1 MIVPANRLAL
11 LMTGFVRIRNGK
23 MGFGL
28 LRYSKN
34 PIACVIAADEVAL
47 PDSSGF
53 SGSLGSAASLGS
65 SGDAKTGQPDGV
77 SVSVPGGRG
86 QSLRALTGI
95 DTAVPIVADV
105 AAARAL
111 GADTLVIAVATSGG
125 ILPDGYRE
133 TILAAL
139 RSGMNVVNGLHGRY
153 ADDPEYQAALDP
165 NAWIWDVRAEPTGL
179 FSGRGRARALPARR
193 VLTVGTDM
201 AIGKMTASLELD
213 RAARARGLRSKFL
226 ATGQIGICISGDGVP
241 LDAVRVD
248 FASGSIEGL
257 CVKYGHDHDVL
268 WVEGQGSALHPGST
282 AWVPLL
288 RGSMATDLVLVHRA
302 GQKVLDGFGP
312 VLGGADSGDRSF
324 SWCPGSSGGSGTSGV
339 GADGSTEVVIPPLRE
354 VIALYEAAAAA
365 SPSFPAAKVRGIALN
380 CARLSPSE
388 IDAACVEVEAETGL
402 VCVDV
407 VHHGAAR
414 LLEAIMGL

>member
-1 MIVPANRLAL
+1 VIVPSNKLAL
-11 LMTGFVRIRNGK
+11 LMSGFVRIRNGK

-28 LRYSKN
+28 LRYSDN
-34 PIACVIAADEVAL
+34 PIACVIAADEV
-47 PDSSGF
+47 
-53 SGSLGSAASLGS
+53 
-65 SGDAKTGQPDGV
+65 DAF
-77 SVSVPGGRG
+77 GGG
-86 QSLRALTGI
+86 QSLRSLTGI
-95 DTAVPIVADV
+95 DTDVPIVADV
-105 AAARAL
+105 AAAHAL

-133 TILAAL
+133 SILMAL
-139 RSGMNVVNGLHGRY
+139 RLGMNVVNGLHGRY
-153 ADDPEYQAALDP
+153 ADDPEYRAALAP
-165 NAWIWDVRAEPTGL
+165 QAWIWDVRTEPTGL
-179 FSGRGRARALPARR
+179 FSGRGRARGLPARR

-213 RAARARGLRSKFL
+213 RAARDRGLRSKFL

-257 CVKYGHDHDVL
+257 CMKYGHDHDVL

-302 GQKVLDGFGP
+302 GQKVLEGFGP
-312 VLGGADSGDRSF
+312 ALGSVPDSG
-324 SWCPGSSGGSGTSGV
+324 GV

-380 CARLSPSE
+380 CARLSPAE
-388 IDAACVEVEAETGL
+388 IDVACAEVEAETGL

-414 LLEAIMGL
+414 LLGAILG

>member
-1 MIVPANRLAL
+1 MIVPSNRLAL
-11 LMTGFVRIRNGK
+11 MMTGFVRLRNGK

-28 LRYSKN
+28 LRYSEN
-34 PIACVIAADEVAL
+34 PIACVIAADEV
-47 PDSSGF
+47 SSG
-53 SGSLGSAASLGS
+53 GLP
-65 SGDAKTGQPDGV
+65 GQT
-77 SVSVPGGRG
+77 
-86 QSLRALTGI
+86 LRELTGI
-95 DTAVPIVADV
+95 NTDVPIVADV
-105 AAARAL
+105 AAARDL

-133 TILAAL
+133 AILMAL
-139 RSGMNVVNGLHGRY
+139 RLGMNVVNGLHGRY
-153 ADDPEYQAALDP
+153 ADDPEYRAALVTGAP
-165 NAWIWDVRAEPTGL
+165 IRLAGREKHQPMGLEAERSWGPSASEEAWIWDVRTEPAGL
-179 FSGRGRARALPARR
+179 FSGRGRARGLPARR

-213 RAARARGLRSKFL
+213 RAARALGLRSKFL

-302 GQKVLDGFGP
+302 GQKVLDGFG
-312 VLGGADSGDRSF
+312 
-324 SWCPGSSGGSGTSGV
+324 GS
-339 GADGSTEVVIPPLRE
+339 DGSTEVVIPPLQE

-365 SPSFPAAKVRGIALN
+365 SPSFLAAKVRGIALN
-380 CARLSPSE
+380 CARLSPAE
-388 IDAACVEVEAETGL
+388 IEVACGEVEAETGL

-407 VHHGAAR
+407 VHHGAQR
-414 LLEAIMGL
+414 LLAAILG

>member
-1 MIVPANRLAL
+1 VIVPSNRLAL
-11 LMTGFVRIRNGK
+11 LMSGFVRIRNGK

-28 LRYSKN
+28 LRYSDN
-34 PIACVIAADEVAL
+34 PIACVIAADEVG
-47 PDSSGF
+47 SG
-53 SGSLGSAASLGS
+53 
-65 SGDAKTGQPDGV
+65 GV
-77 SVSVPGGRG
+77 PG

-95 DTAVPIVADV
+95 NTDVPIVADV
-105 AAARAL
+105 AAAHAL

-133 TILAAL
+133 SILTAL
-139 RSGMNVVNGLHGRY
+139 RLGMNVVNGLHGRY
-153 ADDPEYQAALDP
+153 ADDPEYQAALASH
-165 NAWIWDVRAEPTGL
+165 AWIWDVRTEPTGL
-179 FSGRGRARALPARR
+179 FSGRGRARGLPARR

-213 RAARARGLRSKFL
+213 RAARAQGLRSKFL

-302 GQKVLDGFGP
+302 GQKVLEGFG
-312 VLGGADSGDRSF
+312 G
-324 SWCPGSSGGSGTSGV
+324 SGGSAGFGGSDSAGV
-339 GADGSTEVVIPPLRE
+339 GADGSTEVVIPPLSE

-380 CARLSPSE
+380 CARLSPAE
-388 IDAACVEVEAETGL
+388 IDVACAEVEAETGL

-407 VHHGAAR
+407 VHQGAGR
-414 LLEAIMGL
+414 LLAAILG

>member
-1 MIVPANRLAL
+1 VIVPSNNLAL
-11 LMTGFVRIRNGK
+11 LMSGFVRIRNGK

-28 LRYSKN
+28 LRYSEN
-34 PIACVIAADEVAL
+34 PIACVIAADEV
-47 PDSSGF
+47 DSF
-53 SGSLGSAASLGS
+53 
-65 SGDAKTGQPDGV
+65 
-77 SVSVPGGRG
+77 GGG
-86 QSLRALTGI
+86 QSLRSLTGI
-95 DTAVPIVADV
+95 DTDVPIVADV

-133 TILAAL
+133 AILVAL
-139 RSGMNVVNGLHGRY
+139 RLGMNVVNGLHGRY
-153 ADDPEYQAALDP
+153 ADDPEYQAALAP
-165 NAWIWDVRAEPTGL
+165 HAWIWDVRREPMGL

-288 RGSMATDLVLVHRA
+288 RGSMPTDLVLVHRA
-302 GQKVLDGFGP
+302 DQKVLEGFG
-312 VLGGADSGDRSF
+312 
-324 SWCPGSSGGSGTSGV
+324 SGV
-339 GADGSTEVVIPPLRE
+339 ESAGADGSTEVVIPPLGE

-380 CARLSPSE
+380 CARLSPAE
-388 IDAACVEVEAETGL
+388 IDVACAEVEAETGL

-414 LLEAIMGL
+414 LLEAILG